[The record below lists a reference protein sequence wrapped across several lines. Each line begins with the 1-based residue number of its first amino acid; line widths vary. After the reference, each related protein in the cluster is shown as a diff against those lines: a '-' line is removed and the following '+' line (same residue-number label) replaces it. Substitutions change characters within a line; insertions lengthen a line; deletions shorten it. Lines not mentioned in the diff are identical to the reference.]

1 MKTIDN
7 GDWDGQPITRD
18 QTAGEKLAEI
28 LFNEQSKKMEEINWL
43 EKIEEENDPEVK
55 ANMIGELSPAERSN
69 YYRTH
74 PDMEDGDFINDNLED
89 R

>member
-1 MKTIDN
+1 
-7 GDWDGQPITRD
+7 
-18 QTAGEKLAEI
+18 
-28 LFNEQSKKMEEINWL
+28 MEEINWV

-55 ANMIGELSPAERSN
+55 ANMIGELTPSERAN

-74 PDMEDGDFINDNLED
+74 PDMEDGDFINDNLEN